1 MPQPSQQR
9 ISDADRQRVTE
20 RLQAAVGVGRLTL
33 AEFEQRL
40 SAVLAARTLGEVEPF
55 VADLPGGAVSA
66 PAPEYVALRT
76 RAASLK
82 RRGQWVV
89 ARRTLVVAKSGS
101 VKLDFTD
108 ALIAHPEVTIELDV
122 QSGSTTLVYTAC
134 SRPQSQDPVCTSL
147 CVASNERD
155 GWSSATRVAFGGGAG
170 ERVAR
175 SETTQY
181 IWLNADL
188 NGMQRFAARDLQTR
202 SRGMV

>member
-1 MPQPSQQR
+1 VSGELVPQPSQQR

-122 QSGSTTLVYTAC
+122 QSGSTTLVLPPGA
-134 SRPQSQDPVCTSL
+134 SVDIDNVEF
-147 CVASNERD
+147 VASRAHVH
-155 GWSSATRVAFGGGAG
+155 GVLASPVAGSGLHVIVRGKQRAG
-170 ERVAR
+170 RLVVRYAR
-175 SETTQY
+175 
-181 IWLNADL
+181 
-188 NGMQRFAARDLQTR
+188 RFWRWR
-202 SRGMV
+202 W